1 MAEDWRLTVRLGS
14 DEHAHKVARSLH
26 ELELTD
32 ESFGG
37 RVAVS
42 GDGPHLFLYAD
53 SEADARQAQAVV
65 DRELQRGGAGAEFS
79 LDRWHHEEEQWE
91 PASVPLPSTPAQ
103 HQAEHDRL
111 EEQEEAESEASGIA
125 DWEVRI
131 ELASHH
137 DAHVLGER
145 LEQEGYKP
153 VRRWK
158 YLLVGAGD
166 EDDAKA
172 LATRLQA
179 EAPAGAT
186 VHVEPGSG
194 VAWQFMPANPFAV
207 LGGLGT

>member
-1 MAEDWRLTVRLGS
+1 M
-14 DEHAHKVARSLH
+14 RSLH

-42 GDGPHLFLYAD
+42 GDGANVFLYAD
-53 SEADARQAQAVV
+53 SEADARQAQTVV
-65 DRELQRGGAGAEFS
+65 DRVLQESGERGEFD
-79 LDRWHHEEEQWE
+79 LERWHHEEEMWE
-91 PASVPLPSTPAQ
+91 PATVPLPSTPAE
-103 HQAEHDRL
+103 HEAEHERR

-137 DAHVLGER
+137 DAQELGER
-145 LEQEGYKP
+145 LEQEGYRP

-158 YLLVGAGD
+158 YLIVGAGD

-179 EAPAGAT
+179 DAPVGAT

-194 VAWQFMPANPFAV
+194 LAWQFMPANPFAV
-207 LGGLGT
+207 LGGLGG